1 MPSDLARQ
9 LLPDHLQG
17 DRFLGVRSL
26 LGYPRSNCLRAHRLP
41 GAQTPMKFIFI
52 DEIEQ
57 SHKKPGFFAVSSLV
71 VNSRFYEVLKDAVD
85 EALEQAKWSREE
97 EFKGRYIFSS
107 SKGDTR
113 VPVESRIELVRSLVA
128 ETTAKRRTR
137 GRAATSLTTN
147 TERRLTTTSDW
158 SPRRWSAAR
167 LQFIPDFF
175 GSAKTS
181 GWQR

>member
-1 MPSDLARQ
+1 
-9 LLPDHLQG
+9 
-17 DRFLGVRSL
+17 
-26 LGYPRSNCLRAHRLP
+26 
-41 GAQTPMKFIFI
+41 MKLIFI

-57 SHKKPGFFAVSSLV
+57 PHKKPGFFGVATLV
-71 VNSRFYEVLKDAVD
+71 VNSHFYQIFKMAFD
-85 EALEQAKWSREE
+85 EALERAKWNRDE

-158 SPRRWSAAR
+158 SPRRWSVYR
-167 LQFIPDFF
+167 
-175 GSAKTS
+175 S
-181 GWQR
+181 